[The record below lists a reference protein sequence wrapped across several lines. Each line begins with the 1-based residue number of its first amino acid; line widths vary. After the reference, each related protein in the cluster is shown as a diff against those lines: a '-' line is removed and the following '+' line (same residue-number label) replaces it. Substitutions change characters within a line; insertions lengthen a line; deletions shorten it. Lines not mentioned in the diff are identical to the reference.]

1 MSVKDVLLQGIMKP
15 RAFGPVTGLIDHYID
30 EKIRSLPNLVP
41 NTNISEEDVFII
53 GYPKS
58 GHTWF
63 QMLVA
68 GVMYGLDFDYMPY
81 SVVWDLV
88 PDHAWP
94 YYRRYSTPTFFKSYD
109 FPQPQ
114 YRRVVYLLRDGR
126 DVMVSCYHQMGAVR
140 NRRGPARDFWQVVQ
154 GRHGDYPEPT
164 KWHEHV
170 EAWLSNPYGAQMLII
185 RYEDLK
191 RDTVKELQRFCQFV
205 GTERDHALLEQA
217 AQQGSFQQ
225 MRDKERR
232 EGLGKPTWGHRFPRR
247 LKDQP
252 IVRRGEVGSY
262 KDEMPAEILDVFL
275 QDAGETLRKLGYL

>member
-1 MSVKDVLLQGIMKP
+1 MSVKDVLLQRLVNR
-15 RAFGPVTGLIDHYID
+15 RAFGPVTGLINHYID

-41 NTNISEEDVFII
+41 NTNISEEDVFIT

-63 QMLVA
+63 QTLVA
-68 GVMYGLDFDYMPY
+68 GVIYGIDFDYMPY

-126 DVMVSCYHQMGAVR
+126 DVMVSCYHQMVAVR
-140 NRRGPARDFWQVVQ
+140 NQRGQKRDFLQVVQ
-154 GRHGDYPEPT
+154 GCHGDYPEPT

-170 EAWLSNPYGAQMLII
+170 QAWLSNPYGAHMLII
-185 RYEDLK
+185 RYEELK
-191 RDTVKELQRFCQFV
+191 RDAVKEVQRFCQFV
-205 GTERDHALLEQA
+205 GVERDHALVEQA

-232 EGLGKPTWGHRFPRR
+232 EGLGNPMGGRR
-247 LKDQP
+247 LPLRLKNQP
-252 IVRRGEVGSY
+252 VVRRGEVGSY

-275 QDAGETLRKLGYL
+275 QDAGDTLRKLGYL